1 MSKVLTYHKS
11 QNGGHWFKSVVY
23 GKNEIEAIK
32 DPQGGDTESAPT
44 SIPSPFARFDLVRT
58 AFANLSLSGKLKGTP
73 NDEKLVSE
81 ALDLGEILFN
91 YEDFK
96 DRLKLVAWSKKDLT
110 SLLNSSTQGH
120 QRLGKA
126 LELYLTQDAE
136 AYNFDL
142 IDRIFIVF
150 FKGVAIGGTSP
161 STLFFSSA
169 NSLNQLS
176 IPLGNQHLFDGNP

>member
-73 NDEKLVSE
+73 N
-81 ALDLGEILFN
+81 AMG
-91 YEDFK
+91 
-96 DRLKLVAWSKKDLT
+96 
-110 SLLNSSTQGH
+110 TQGIP
-120 QRLGKA
+120 A
-126 LELYLTQDAE
+126 
-136 AYNFDL
+136 
-142 IDRIFIVF
+142 
-150 FKGVAIGGTSP
+150 GTV
-161 STLFFSSA
+161 
-169 NSLNQLS
+169 
-176 IPLGNQHLFDGNP
+176 